1 MYFIRKKFFGVNL
14 RYDLIDCR
22 YSLPVSDVEILMKN
36 NNHLSH
42 FLK

>member
-1 MYFIRKKFFGVNL
+1 MYFIQKKFFLVNL
-14 RYDLIDCR
+14 RYDLIDYQ

-36 NNHLSH
+36 DNHLSR

>member
-1 MYFIRKKFFGVNL
+1 MYFIPKKFFLVNL
-14 RYDLIDCR
+14 RYDLIDCQ

-36 NNHLSH
+36 NNHLSR